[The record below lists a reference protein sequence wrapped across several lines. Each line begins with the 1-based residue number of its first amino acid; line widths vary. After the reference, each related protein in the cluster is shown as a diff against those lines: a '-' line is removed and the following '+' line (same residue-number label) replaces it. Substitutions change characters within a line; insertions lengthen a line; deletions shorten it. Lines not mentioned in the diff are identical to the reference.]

1 MKQLWQNV
9 KNCLT
14 YMMAPQGVII
24 LFPSFK
30 NTVIFHNKKCLSEK
44 KEKLQNAHERETTG
58 RISDTHW
65 DGNHPLL
72 PATPQTQRCSQV
84 GYSAAPVSKQR
95 TVSKLDGWYQ
105 VTSST

>member
-14 YMMAPQGVII
+14 YMIAPWGAVI

-44 KEKLQNAHERETTG
+44 KEKLQNAHERETTR
-58 RISDTHW
+58 RISDTHG
-65 DGNHPLL
+65 DGNPPTAPRHPALVL
-72 PATPQTQRCSQV
+72 TGRLQH
-84 GYSAAPVSKQR
+84 SADFSAKNSVE
-95 TVSKLDGWYQ
+95 T
-105 VTSST
+105 